1 MVYIALWMVWKIIIF
16 KHKISM
22 FIRTHHLVPQKR
34 KIRSNFYLVQLIP
47 FSNLLIKFIMAR
59 HLLLSNLLDYT
70 TLVLS
75 RRYVRQQKVEE
86 IKKQKVQFFKE
97 VAVPTKAK
105 RLLTC
110 GVTKSCY
117 AMLRQVNIW
126 TGRRKIK
133 QSKKLQK
140 HGRPIK
146 KLF

>member
-1 MVYIALWMVWKIIIF
+1 MDGLENYYFQTQNQHVYSNAPPCASEKKDSQQLLSSSTDSIF
-16 KHKISM
+16 QSSHKIHYGS
-22 FIRTHHLVPQKR
+22 
-34 KIRSNFYLVQLIP
+34 
-47 FSNLLIKFIMAR
+47 

>member
-1 MVYIALWMVWKIIIF
+1 
-16 KHKISM
+16 
-22 FIRTHHLVPQKR
+22 
-34 KIRSNFYLVQLIP
+34 
-47 FSNLLIKFIMAR
+47 MAR
-59 HLLLSNLLDYT
+59 HLLLSNLLEYT

-75 RRYVRQQKVEE
+75 RRYIRQQKVEE
-86 IKKQKVQFFKE
+86 IKEQKVQFFKE

-105 RLLTC
+105 RLLTWE
-110 GVTKSCY
+110 VTKSCY
-117 AMLRQVNIW
+117 AMLRQLNIW

>member
-1 MVYIALWMVWKIIIF
+1 MDGLENYYFQTQNQHAYSNALPCV
-16 KHKISM
+16 SE
-22 FIRTHHLVPQKR
+22 R
-34 KIRSNFYLVQLIP
+34 KIPSSSYLVQLIP
-47 FSNLLIKFIMAR
+47 FSNLYMKFIMAR
-59 HLLLSNLLDYT
+59 HLLLSNPLEYT

-75 RRYVRQQKVEE
+75 RRYFRQQNKVEE

-110 GVTKSCY
+110 AVTKICY
-117 AMLRQVNIW
+117 AMLRPVNIW

-140 HGRPIK
+140 HVRPIK
-146 KLF
+146 KLFERK